1 MNTPNPLV
9 PQGSLQEQSKR
20 KSQIRII
27 VFSIL
32 AIHVV
37 LLGALLTQS
46 CKREET
52 PAPKPEPTALPP
64 LTNTDSYVPA
74 PPPPMSNPPA
84 PPVVVTTP
92 PPAPP
97 IIETPP
103 ATATEHVIA
112 KGDTFG
118 SLAKKYGVSIK
129 AIQRENPGV
138 DSTKLKIN
146 QKIKIPAKPPGGA
159 AAPSTS
165 AKPAASEE
173 AAAGETL
180 YTVKKND
187 TLTSIAKA
195 HGGIKVKAL
204 QEANNLKTSQIKP
217 GQKLKLPAK
226 SSAAPMGAASL
237 GAPVATPAT
246 SAPMPTVPTNP

>member
-52 PAPKPEPTALPP
+52 QTPKPEQTPLPP
-64 LTNTDSYVPA
+64 ITDTNNYV
-74 PPPPMSNPPA
+74 PPPPPPVSNPPA
-84 PPVVVTTP
+84 PPAVVTSTP
-92 PPAPP
+92 PALPP
-97 IIETPP
+97 IETPP
-103 ATATEHVIA
+103 AAATEHVIA

-138 DSTKLKIN
+138 DSTKLKLN

-159 AAPSTS
+159 AAPSAS
-165 AKPAASEE
+165 ARSTAPEE
-173 AAAGETL
+173 AAAGET
-180 YTVKKND
+180 
-187 TLTSIAKA
+187 
-195 HGGIKVKAL
+195 
-204 QEANNLKTSQIKP
+204 
-217 GQKLKLPAK
+217 
-226 SSAAPMGAASL
+226 
-237 GAPVATPAT
+237 
-246 SAPMPTVPTNP
+246 